1 MERYIAALEI
11 SSSKIIGAVGRM
23 TPSGKLNVLAVE
35 QEQCTGCVRYGIVQN
50 VEETFSR
57 IAHVL
62 TRLEDCKDVLP
73 NRINGVFVGLS
84 GRSLHSIEANA
95 ELNLGEE
102 TVINS
107 DTVARL
113 RSQAETKAIDSSLSV
128 IDAVPRLFTIGS
140 TKTTEP
146 IGNLGSSIKATYDLI
161 VCRAQLKKN
170 IERIDLENRLDVK
183 TLGFI
188 VTPLAAGHIIPSTEE
203 KRRGCMLV
211 DIGAETTSVIIY
223 KDGNLRYFNTIP
235 LGSRCITHDI
245 TSTGMFEENAELY
258 KIQSG
263 NARPPETDAGLHI
276 HDIDTKEINK
286 CIVARAEEIAINIL
300 EQANY
305 AGVKDSD
312 LPGGIILIG
321 GGSLLNNFCELIQ
334 DISKLPVR
342 RGQLPPAIETS
353 SKSPDFNAL
362 EVIAVLHAAA
372 THSDAQCV
380 TAAQE
385 QELPISDTG
394 GGELPISNGHRDT
407 SHKGQERNP
416 GRKRGKSAFSKW
428 FGKIGDMLTPGD
440 DEDDELS

>member
-23 TPSGKLNVLAVE
+23 TPAGKLDVLAVQ
-35 QEQCTGCVRYGIVQN
+35 QEQCSDCVRYGIVQN
-50 VEETFSR
+50 VEEAYAR
-57 IAHVL
+57 IARVIAN
-62 TRLEDCKDVLP
+62 LEQDKAVTP
-73 NRINGVFVGLS
+73 NRISGVFIGLS
-84 GRSLHSIEANA
+84 GRSLHAIEANV

-102 TVINS
+102 TVIGP

-113 RSQAETKAIDSSLSV
+113 RSQAESRAIDSSLSV
-128 IDAVPRLFTIGS
+128 IDAVPRLFTIGN
-140 TKTTEP
+140 TKTAEP
-146 IGNLGSSIKATYDLI
+146 VGNLGSSIKATYDLI

-170 IERIDLENRLDVK
+170 IERIDLEKRLDIK
-183 TLGFI
+183 TFGYI
-188 VTPLAAGHIIPSTEE
+188 VTPLAAGSLIPSTEE

-245 TSTGMFEENAELY
+245 TSTGMFEENAETY

-263 NARPPETDAGLHI
+263 NAMPPETAANLRI

-305 AGVKDSD
+305 AGIKDSD

-342 RGQLPPAIETS
+342 RGQLPSSVETS
-353 SKSPDFNAL
+353 GKSPDFNAL
-362 EVIAVLHAAA
+362 EVIAVLHTAA
-372 THSDAQCV
+372 THSEAQCI

-385 QELPISDTG
+385 QELPISGSTG
-394 GGELPISNGHRDT
+394 GDLPVSGGHSDGTR
-407 SHKGQERNP
+407 KGPERKP
-416 GRKRGKSAFSKW
+416 GRKRGKGAFSKW